1 MKARRIVLV
10 SMICL
15 VALCSLSL
23 LVACDNKTT
32 SPSGAETTDEVAS
45 DTLWQ
50 ARVSRDADELKY
62 SIEEAMIAADNA
74 RSFAPN
80 TDYLTDIQE
89 NTASGFYNATFNAGN
104 DSYRD
109 GDYLEAEDNYNTVLR
124 DLPTHFGANN
134 NLTLA
139 LLQQQKNEE
148 AMIQALKTVLL
159 YPEELGCLLNVQVA
173 GDACG
178 FHPNITEEELTA
190 MLMEL
195 GNPSVREALVRDTVS
210 SYVGAGSFSSAY
222 DYNFTC
228 SVVDFEIGSDSDIA
242 FEYENV
248 LSQVVN
254 LSLYQSSDPDA
265 KALLTYLQGAAKL
278 NGLDVSKSGS

>member
-1 MKARRIVLV
+1 MKARRIALI
-10 SMICL
+10 SMIC
-15 VALCSLSL
+15 VIAICSLTL
-23 LVACDNKTT
+23 LVACDSKTAN
-32 SPSGAETTDEVAS
+32 PSGAKTTDEVVA
-45 DTLWQ
+45 DTVWQ
-50 ARVSRDADELKY
+50 ARVSKEADELRFF
-62 SIEEAMIAADNA
+62 IEEAMIAADDA
-74 RSFAPN
+74 RAFAPEADDLLN
-80 TDYLTDIQE
+80 IQD
-89 NTASGFYNATFNAGN
+89 NTAAGFYNAMFSDGN
-104 DSYRD
+104 DSYRN
-109 GDYLEAEDNYNTVLR
+109 GDYLEAEDYYNTILG

-134 NLTLA
+134 NRTLA
-139 LLQQQKNEE
+139 LLQQEKNEE